1 MVTFSTRGTVKAKE
15 KTVQSG
21 VRKSWIAWNMS
32 RFSKLPFKEYLM
44 LLSA

>member
-1 MVTFSTRGTVKAKE
+1 MTFNTRGTVKAKE

-32 RFSKLPFKEYLM
+32 RFSKLPFIEYLIP
-44 LLSA
+44 LSA